1 MRLIRASIRNLMGI
15 EQADIDFGHV
25 NVFVG
30 PNGAGKST
38 ILEAVLLPIFG
49 ESPRVAKKKDWGAM
63 IRDGQ
68 RNAEV
73 YVQVGQRQLDGTEIV
88 RELSA
93 KINQKSS
100 SVEPIK
106 QPDLNDTVLLDPLAF
121 FSLPAKVKADLVGTV
136 KIDPAGVMQ
145 ALKDRKLEGTVLPQ
159 VHEVVMRYG
168 LAGAERELVERRLLA
183 TRSIRDPG
191 PEPKML
197 WGGQEVV
204 PPAKNELAAG
214 MDHALKLGGEAQA
227 AWTQLGKLRQ
237 NNMDR
242 GRYMLVL
249 AEAEETLKKVS
260 APTEFPRKAELDTAT
275 ARYNQMGEE
284 YRVLSAKLE
293 ELRRVLIPCP
303 TCNRPWKPS
312 PEFDELNLKVETI
325 AETRRIEL
333 PAIDALRSEWG
344 SWLAQVNE
352 QKLAAEKKAN
362 ALKALA
368 ALAPQVDEEAAM
380 VAYAKLDADSR
391 AYTEWIRTAGI
402 YWAAKDSWD
411 TATANAAEAKYTRAA
426 WDLAVEIIRDPTF
439 KSSLTKDPLD
449 RVRTRILQTQ
459 GTLEMKVEL
468 GDDLDVK
475 VNGRPWWLLSTSQRM
490 RASMI
495 LADAFAYAG
504 TSKIL
509 KIDGVDINVGKMQG
523 RIMDF
528 IQTVKSSY
536 DTVLLALASDDAPP
550 AFSYL
555 EKAAGAPGY
564 APVARWYWVGNGTTQ
579 FRREL

>member
-1 MRLIRASIRNLMGI
+1 MRLVRASIRNLMGI

-30 PNGAGKST
+30 PNGSGKST

-49 ESPRVAKKKDWGAM
+49 ETPRVAKKKDWGAM

-68 RNAEV
+68 RGAEV
-73 YVQVGQRQLDGTEIV
+73 YVQVGVRQPDGTEIV
-88 RELSA
+88 RELCA
-93 KINQKSS
+93 KISQKSA

-106 QPDLNDTVLLDPLAF
+106 LPDLNDTVLMDPLAF

-136 KIDPAGVMQ
+136 KLEPSAVVQ
-145 ALKDRKLEGTVLPQ
+145 ALKDWKLEGMVQTQ
-159 VHEVVMRYG
+159 AYEIIMRYG
-168 LAGAERELVERRLLA
+168 LSGAEKELVERRLLA
-183 TRSIRDPG
+183 TRAILDPG

-197 WGGQEVV
+197 WNGQEVV
-204 PPAKNELAAG
+204 PLAKGDLAAG
-214 MDHALKLGGEAQA
+214 MTHASKLGGEANA
-227 AWTQLGKLRQ
+227 AWTQLVKLRQ
-237 NNMDR
+237 TNAER
-242 GRYMLVL
+242 ARYAAIL
-249 AEAEETLKKVS
+249 AEAELVLKQVS
-260 APTEFPRKAELDTAT
+260 APAEFPRKAELDTAQV
-275 ARYNQMGEE
+275 RYNQMGQEF
-284 YRVLSAKLE
+284 RVLSITLE
-293 ELRRVLIPCP
+293 GLRRVLIPCP

-312 PEFDELNLKVETI
+312 PEFDDLNLKVETI

-333 PAIDALRSEWG
+333 PAIDALKSEWG
-344 SWLAQVNE
+344 NWLAQGHE
-352 QKLAAEKKAN
+352 QRLAITKKEEAT
-362 ALKALA
+362 KALSSLPA
-368 ALAPQVDEEAAM
+368 QVDEEMAAA
-380 VAYAKLDADSR
+380 AYAKLDTDSKTY
-391 AYTEWIRTAGI
+391 AEWIRSAGI

-411 TATANAAEAKYTRAA
+411 RATSNAAIAKSDRAA
-426 WDLAVEIIRDPTF
+426 WDLAVDIIRDPTF

-449 RVRTRILQTQ
+449 RVRSRILQTQ

-504 TSKIL
+504 GSRIL

-528 IQTVKSSY
+528 IQTVKSGY

-550 AFSYL
+550 AFAYL
-555 EKAAGAPGY
+555 EKAASTPGY
-564 APVARWYWVGNGTTQ
+564 SPMARWYWVGNGTVS